1 MISDWQLYKQNMWN
15 IVDCIRAV
23 LGILVI
29 VMRYMLAFGSLD
41 GDGARDAVEWWS
53 HETGGWAH
61 QGSWMVFDDSRVS
74 TLDTEHMCKWSWK
87 LEAVRTF
94 AASLML
100 ISTFRMMEVLT
111 FHRDVG
117 VLLVC
122 VWEMIAD
129 LYNWAK
135 PAMIITT
142 GFGLV
147 MHMLAPEYRLDGSPG
162 AWRPFRIGWLN
173 LDLDISSAG
182 PFWMTAWGLLGF
194 FEPGELSAAPGS
206 AFLAP
211 VFLWFYLLIQ
221 LVLFVNLLIAMFSR
235 SYAKIMAQADE
246 NWKMKR
252 VVQVKSYITAHCC
265 PPPFN
270 IVTLPPT
277 LLYHSLCSARK
288 MAGAKK
294 AKAPAAASSGIC
306 ARINCWRGRRVA
318 PEEGGT
324 PSLPRGGG
332 PGGDKSTF
340 RKSATSFAAE
350 MEDGAK
356 DIFAAWTFTAAKA
369 QAVEERARRA
379 FLDREEKQE
388 EKQEEVPRKLDQ
400 LEKLILEAT
409 EATKKLEQK
418 QERQGRRGLAV
429 ARWQNK
435 SSPPRRSSSQPSGG
449 GSEEMSAFHL
459 KLDKLSQLV
468 AGLAAGSLRVALGAP
483 VTEMEAPRLPPPL
496 PRQAPKEGQQNSS
509 GPGET
514 EGMALFH
521 TKLDRISQQV
531 HQVAENQQV
540 LSQHAQQQGQQMQQ
554 QGQQVHALMNQ
565 RHTAGP
571 GEFLAL
577 PNPQHGR
584 AWTPQQSQASYL
596 QKAGIKHAAAQ
607 PFPPL
612 TAEASEIAAPLPYR
626 PPPAPLFPGLPL
638 PPDSSTSVPSAA
650 AAPEVKRRVSFGDVS
665 SS

>member
-1 MISDWQLYKQNMWN
+1 MRHCPALTTIRSHCPTAAHARALAASERTFPPHAQVSLFRTLFDFFRIPLVKRANAMMFNFCFLVLQVIVFFRPLCLPATVLDYVFAIWVVAIILEELEQMISDVWLYRQNMWN
-15 IVDCIRAV
+15 VVDCIRAV
-23 LGILVI
+23 LGILVV
-29 VMRYMLAFGSLD
+29 VMRYMLAFGSRD

-74 TLDTEHMCKWSWK
+74 TLDTEHVCEWSWK
-87 LEAVRTF
+87 MEAVRTF
-94 AASLML
+94 AACL
-100 ISTFRMMEVLT
+100 ILVSTFRMMEVLT
-111 FHRDVG
+111 FHKDVG

-122 VWEMIAD
+122 VWEMISD

-252 VVQVKSYITAHCC
+252 VVQVKSYITAHEC

-277 LLYHSLCSARK
+277 LLYRSLCNARK
-288 MAGAKK
+288 KAGTKK
-294 AKAPAAASSGIC
+294 VKAPAAVSRGSW
-306 ARINCWRGRRVA
+306 ARINGWRGRRVA
-318 PEEGGT
+318 PEGRGM
-324 PSLPRGGG
+324 PSLAGGGRG
-332 PGGDKSTF
+332 PGGDKSTCETYT
-340 RKSATSFAAE
+340 RCLGPPPTLKKSATSLAAE
-350 MEDGAK
+350 MKDGAK

-369 QAVEERARRA
+369 QAIEERARRA
-379 FLDREEKQE
+379 FLDGEEKQE
-388 EKQEEVPRKLDQ
+388 EKQGEVPRKLDQ

-409 EATKKLEQK
+409 EATKKSEKK
-418 QERQGRRGLAV
+418 QEH
-429 ARWQNK
+429 
-435 SSPPRRSSSQPSGG
+435 
-449 GSEEMSAFHL
+449 FHS

-468 AGLAAGSLRVALGAP
+468 VGLAGSSRVAPGASIAGAD
-483 VTEMEAPRLPPPL
+483 APRLLLPL
-496 PRQAPKEGQQNSS
+496 PRQAPR
-509 GPGET
+509 
-514 EGMALFH
+514 L
-521 TKLDRISQQV
+521 
-531 HQVAENQQV
+531 
-540 LSQHAQQQGQQMQQ
+540 
-554 QGQQVHALMNQ
+554 
-565 RHTAGP
+565 
-571 GEFLAL
+571 
-577 PNPQHGR
+577 
-584 AWTPQQSQASYL
+584 
-596 QKAGIKHAAAQ
+596 
-607 PFPPL
+607 
-612 TAEASEIAAPLPYR
+612 PLPHPFR
-626 PPPAPLFPGLPL
+626 TPPAPLPH
-638 PPDSSTSVPSAA
+638 PS
-650 AAPEVKRRVSFGDVS
+650 RR
-665 SS
+665 